1 LKDVG
6 AINYTAY
13 FRYPRK
19 VNHSPITPMV
29 ALPDYISMSA
39 EEYLV
44 WEPTQEQRYEY
55 WDGEVVAM
63 SGGTRNHNRVS
74 ANFFKL
80 LDDALADRSCEVY
93 IVDVKVQVEPGQK
106 YFYPDVVV
114 TCDPRDRD
122 PQLIQYPCLIIEVL
136 SPSTEAGD
144 RGKKFAKY
152 RQSPSLQEYVLV
164 QVAQPLVEVFRR
176 NQQGQWVLSEYNLN
190 DKLRLESVDVEI
202 AIADLY
208 RQVQFEPEI

>member
-1 LKDVG
+1 
-6 AINYTAY
+6 
-13 FRYPRK
+13 
-19 VNHSPITPMV
+19 MV
-29 ALPDYISMSA
+29 ALPDRILISA
-39 EEYLV
+39 EEYLI

-74 ANFFKL
+74 LNFSKL
-80 LDDALADRSCEVY
+80 LDDALADCSCEVY

-114 TCDPRDRD
+114 TCDDRDDD
-122 PQLIQYPCLIIEVL
+122 PQLVQFPCLIIEVL
-136 SPSTEAGD
+136 SPSTEAVD

-152 RQSPSLQEYVLV
+152 RQSPTLQEYVLV
-164 QVAQPLVEVFRR
+164 QVAQSGVEVFRR
-176 NQQGQWVLSEYNLN
+176 NEQGKWVLSDYNLG
-190 DKLRLESVDVEI
+190 DRLLLESINVEI

-208 RQVQFEPEI
+208 RQVEFEAEATD

>member
-1 LKDVG
+1 
-6 AINYTAY
+6 
-13 FRYPRK
+13 
-19 VNHSPITPMV
+19 MV

-39 EEYLV
+39 EEYLL

-74 ANFFKL
+74 LNFSKL

-136 SPSTEAGD
+136 SPSTEAAD

-202 AIADLY
+202 AIAKRLLGSIAELY

>member
-1 LKDVG
+1 
-6 AINYTAY
+6 
-13 FRYPRK
+13 
-19 VNHSPITPMV
+19 MV
-29 ALPDYISMSA
+29 ALPDYILMSA

-44 WEPTQEQRYEY
+44 WEPAQEQRYEY

-74 ANFFKL
+74 GNFFKL
-80 LDDALADRSCEVY
+80 LDDALANRTCEVY

-114 TCDPRDRD
+114 TCDERDDD
-122 PQLIQYPCLIIEVL
+122 PQLIQFPCLFIEVL
-136 SPSTEAGD
+136 SPSSEAVD

-152 RQSPSLQEYVLV
+152 RQSPTLQEYVLV
-164 QVAQPLVEVFRR
+164 QVAQPVVEVFRR
-176 NQQGQWVLSEYNLN
+176 NEQGKWVLSEYNL
-190 DKLRLESVDVEI
+190 DERLRLESVDVEI

-208 RQVQFEPEI
+208 KQVQFEAEPTEN

>member
-1 LKDVG
+1 
-6 AINYTAY
+6 
-13 FRYPRK
+13 
-19 VNHSPITPMV
+19 MV
-29 ALPDYISMSA
+29 ALPDNTLMSA

-44 WEPTQEQRYEY
+44 WEPTQEERYEY
-55 WDGEVVAM
+55 WDGKVVMM
-63 SGGTRNHNRVS
+63 SSATRNYNRIS

-114 TCDPRDRD
+114 TCDERDID
-122 PQLIQYPCLIIEVL
+122 PQLVQFPCLIIEVL
-136 SPSTEAGD
+136 SPSTEAAD

-152 RQSPSLQEYVLV
+152 RQSPTLQEYVLV
-164 QVAQPLVEVFRR
+164 QVAQPGVEVFRR
-176 NQQGQWVLSEYNLN
+176 NEQGKWVLSEYNL
-190 DKLRLESVDVEI
+190 DEILRLESVDVEI

-208 RQVQFEPEI
+208 RQVQFEIKATEN